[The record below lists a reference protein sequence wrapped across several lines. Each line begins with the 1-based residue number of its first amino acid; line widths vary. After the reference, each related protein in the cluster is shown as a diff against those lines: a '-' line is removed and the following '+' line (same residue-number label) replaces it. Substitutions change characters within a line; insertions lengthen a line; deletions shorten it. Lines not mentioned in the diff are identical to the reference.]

1 MNFGGREKLGESL
14 TANGYKFGSI
24 LAQLTPGPVAQSLSQ
39 FAGVAAS
46 PALKDKR
53 EIFGRH
59 LLRVDPT
66 MSPAARKRKTQQ
78 AFESYARYWVESF
91 RLPSLSSATVERGF
105 EVDGY
110 PHILEGLEA
119 GNGVILALPHLGGW
133 EWAGRW
139 MTDQGHK
146 MTVVVEPLEN
156 TELFEWFAELRAK
169 LGMTVVPLGPD
180 AGPTVLRS
188 AAGQRGGCLLC
199 DRDLQ
204 HSGIEVEFFGERTTL
219 PAGPATLALRTGA
232 ALARPGSISRSATTG
247 TTAWCWRR
255 RGSSGPRSRADITE
269 LTQPSPTSSKY

>member
-1 MNFGGREKLGESL
+1 M
-14 TANGYKFGSI
+14 
-24 LAQLTPGPVAQSLSQ
+24 
-39 FAGVAAS
+39 
-46 PALKDKR
+46 
-53 EIFGRH
+53 
-59 LLRVDPT
+59 
-66 MSPAARKRKTQQ
+66 
-78 AFESYARYWVESF
+78 
-91 RLPSLSSATVERGF
+91 PSLSSATVERGF

-110 PHILEGLEA
+110 PHILEGLR
-119 GNGVILALPHLGGW
+119 GRQRGDPRLAPPRRW
-133 EWAGRW
+133 EAGRW

-247 TTAWCWRR
+247 TTAWCGRR